1 MIEQIF
7 NIKTPGKLSEY
18 VDAHS
23 ESDSESE
30 IYDHWVGRRL
40 KNLIYV
46 LKHGSGYFGG
56 DCSAHISN
64 FRLQGVSGIIS
75 QDIWFVIVSG
85 YMRNNWQKWEYGG
98 SYQVQFWGL

>member
-30 IYDHWVGRRL
+30 IYDH
-40 KNLIYV
+40 
-46 LKHGSGYFGG
+46 
-56 DCSAHISN
+56 
-64 FRLQGVSGIIS
+64 
-75 QDIWFVIVSG
+75 
-85 YMRNNWQKWEYGG
+85 
-98 SYQVQFWGL
+98 